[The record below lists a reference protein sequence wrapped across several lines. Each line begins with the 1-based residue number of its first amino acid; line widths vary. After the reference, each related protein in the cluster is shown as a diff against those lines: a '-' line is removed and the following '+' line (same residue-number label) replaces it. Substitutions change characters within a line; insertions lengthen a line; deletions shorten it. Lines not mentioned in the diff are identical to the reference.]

1 MRNPSAAHRPHQKRK
16 RVRRRC
22 IFRAV
27 ARSAFSVTEAAPFF
41 QIFLVLNLPLYSPP
55 KRSFSWMLSFLVWD
69 RLFCSLGS
77 SLSLV
82 MNGCVFSI
90 SCFSLLCFLGKFVL
104 VPAFSV
110 AEAFRR
116 WEILFWGMV
125 FMLSVFIHW
134 ILVLLDSEWE
144 LPLPSSNTRME
155 FRIYWAGPS
164 TVYLILV
171 RTAFVQDFLREIAS
185 NIEEVGN
192 RLIALIFW
200 IQSTSL

>member
-1 MRNPSAAHRPHQKRK
+1 MKDSAVRNPSAAHRPHQKRK
-16 RVRRRC
+16 RVRRGH

-110 AEAFRR
+110 AGAFRR
-116 WEILFWGMV
+116 WEILFGDGLHVERLYPLDTGTSGLRVRAASPLFEYSHGISYILGWTIGRIPYSGTNSLCTR
-125 FMLSVFIHW
+125 LS
-134 ILVLLDSEWE
+134 
-144 LPLPSSNTRME
+144 
-155 FRIYWAGPS
+155 A
-164 TVYLILV
+164 
-171 RTAFVQDFLREIAS
+171 
-185 NIEEVGN
+185 
-192 RLIALIFW
+192 
-200 IQSTSL
+200 

>member
-1 MRNPSAAHRPHQKRK
+1 MRNPSAAHRPQQKRK
-16 RVRRRC
+16 RVRRRR

-55 KRSFSWMLSFLVWD
+55 KRSFSWMLSFLVLD

-90 SCFSLLCFLGKFVL
+90 LCFSLLCFLGKFVL

-134 ILVLLDSEWE
+134 ILVLLDSE
-144 LPLPSSNTRME
+144 
-155 FRIYWAGPS
+155 
-164 TVYLILV
+164 
-171 RTAFVQDFLREIAS
+171 
-185 NIEEVGN
+185 
-192 RLIALIFW
+192 
-200 IQSTSL
+200 